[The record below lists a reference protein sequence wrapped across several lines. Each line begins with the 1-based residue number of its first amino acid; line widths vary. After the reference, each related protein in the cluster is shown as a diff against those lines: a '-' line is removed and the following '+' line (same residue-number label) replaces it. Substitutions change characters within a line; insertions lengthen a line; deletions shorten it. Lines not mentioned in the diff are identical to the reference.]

1 MPPAAR
7 DDVGT
12 VKTRLWHPAEIV
24 AWLAAAASWFLF
36 GSWHPLLN
44 DVAITALFALS
55 LDLVLGY
62 GGIVTLGHAAFF
74 GFGAYV
80 AGYMAKIGLGDPL
93 FCLLAG
99 GLATA
104 VLGFASSFLVLR
116 GSDLTRLMVTVAAA
130 AVLGEIANRWISVT
144 GGSDGMDGLNVT
156 PLFGRITFG
165 LDGHA
170 AYAFSLVV
178 LFACF
183 VVARALVRSPFGWSV
198 RAVGANPRRAAA
210 IGIPV
215 TRRLVGI
222 YTIGAAYA
230 GIAGALLTVTTQ
242 FASLEGLSIQRSADT
257 LLMVVV
263 GGAGT
268 LYGALAG
275 AVVFRLVQNWLSNLT
290 PEYWQFWVGIAL
302 MALVLAR
309 PEGNVPWPVVL
320 WRRLRRRPGGGP

>member
-1 MPPAAR
+1 MAR
-7 DDVGT
+7 DDTGV
-12 VKTRLWHPAEIV
+12 VKTRDVVKTGLWHPAEIV
-24 AWLAAAASWFLF
+24 AWLAAAASWFLL
-36 GSWHPLLN
+36 GAWHPLLN

-55 LDLVLGY
+55 LDLVLGF
-62 GGIVTLGHAAFF
+62 GGIVTLGQAAFF
-74 GFGAYV
+74 GFGAYA
-80 AGYMAKIGLGDPL
+80 AGMMAKVGLGDPL
-93 FCLLAG
+93 LCLLAG

-104 VLGFASSFLVLR
+104 GLGFATSFLVLR
-116 GSDLTRLMVTVAAA
+116 GTDLTRLMVTVAVA
-130 AVLGEIANRWISVT
+130 AVLRETATRWVAVT
-144 GGSDGMDGLNVT
+144 GGSDGMDGLDIGK
-156 PLFGRITFG
+156 LFGRIAFG

-170 AYAFSLVV
+170 AYALSLVV
-178 LFACF
+178 LFLAF
-183 VVARALVRSPFGWSV
+183 AAARAVVRSPFGWSV

-215 TRRLVGI
+215 TRRLVAI
-222 YTIGAAYA
+222 YRSGAAYA
-230 GIAGALLTVTTQ
+230 GVAGALLTVTTQ
-242 FASLEGLSIQRSADT
+242 FASLEGLSIERSADA

-309 PEGNVPWPVVL
+309 PEGDAAWPVLL
-320 WRRLRRRPGGGP
+320 WRRLRGRR

>member
-1 MPPAAR
+1 MKP
-7 DDVGT
+7 
-12 VKTRLWHPAEIV
+12 RLWHPLESL
-24 AWLAAAASWFLF
+24 AWLAAASSWFLF

-93 FCLLAG
+93 FCLAVG

-104 VLGFASSFLVLR
+104 ALGFATSFLVLR

-130 AVLGEIANRWISVT
+130 AVLQEIANRWISVT
-144 GGSDGMDGLNVT
+144 GGSDGMDGLAIR

-178 LFACF
+178 LFLCF
-183 VVARALVRSPFGWSV
+183 VVARVLVRSPFGWSV
-198 RAVGANPRRAAA
+198 RAVGANSRRAAA

-222 YTIGAAYA
+222 YTIGAGYA

-263 GGAGT
+263 GGPGT

-275 AVVFRLVQNWLSNLT
+275 AVVFRLVQNFLSNLT

-302 MALVLAR
+302 MGLVLAR
-309 PEGNVPWPVVL
+309 PEGDAPWPVLL
-320 WRRLRRRPGGGP
+320 WRRVLARVQGGRR